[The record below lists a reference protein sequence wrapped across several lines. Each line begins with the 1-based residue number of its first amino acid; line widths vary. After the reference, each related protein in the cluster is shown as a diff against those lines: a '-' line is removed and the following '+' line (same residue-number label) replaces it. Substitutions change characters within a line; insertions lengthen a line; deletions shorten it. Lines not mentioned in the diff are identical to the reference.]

1 MSKKTKNVKFSFDT
15 GLLLDGVSQEY
26 QHMLDEGFDSEEALH
41 HIAGDAILRYHLDKK
56 FPKWNPSYIDVRE
69 IGSYKVEL
77 EKMES
82 Y

>member
-1 MSKKTKNVKFSFDT
+1 MSKKTKNVKFSFNT
-15 GLLLDGVSQEY
+15 GILLDGVSSEY
-26 QHMLDEGFDSEEALH
+26 QDMLDAGFDSEEALH

-56 FPKWNPSYIDVRE
+56 FPMWNPSYIEGE